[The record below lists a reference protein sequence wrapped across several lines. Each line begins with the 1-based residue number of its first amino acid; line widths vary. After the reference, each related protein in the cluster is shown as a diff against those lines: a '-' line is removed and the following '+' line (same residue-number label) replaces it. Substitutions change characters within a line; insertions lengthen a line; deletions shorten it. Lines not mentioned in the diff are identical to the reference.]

1 VLTRILAPEDF
12 GAFALAMFFWSV
24 PPTCGGYCGLGV
36 NAREPKE
43 GRFIYAKGLLSFGK
57 ARQLAGM
64 TRWDFHELLGEEGIL
79 RRYDVEELEEDL
91 QTLEELG

>member
-1 VLTRILAPEDF
+1 MRLSIEVPEDLLQ
-12 GAFALAMFFWSV
+12 AIRLPAEEVPVRLKRELAI
-24 PPTCGGYCGLGV
+24 CL
-36 NAREPKE
+36 
-43 GRFIYAKGLLSFGK
+43 YAKGLLSFGK

-64 TRWDFHELLGEEGIL
+64 TRWDFHDLLGEEGIP